1 MRIAVLVLAILLL
14 SATTLAAKSVY
25 GTSGPDTL
33 YGSPKADRIH
43 SKASDDTIYPKAG
56 DDRVH
61 AGRGDDV
68 IYARDR
74 GGKDYIDCGPGRDAV
89 ETIHKDDVT
98 LGNCERAWGPKKG
111 DL

>member
-1 MRIAVLVLAILLL
+1 MRILALVLTVVLL
-14 SATTLAAKSVY
+14 SATVVAAKSLH

-33 YGSPKADRIH
+33 TGTVKDDRIH
-43 SKASDDTIYPKAG
+43 SGGSGDTIYPRAG

-61 AGRGDDV
+61 AGRGDDL
-68 IYARDR
+68 IYARDKS
-74 GGKDYIDCGPGRDAV
+74 GKDYIDCGPGRDAV